1 MNIDDQFI
9 GIITDIPHPKPLS
22 YYLNSPRLE
31 ELLGSNF
38 GKIQSQYGLQELLS
52 FTANSYWTNRDGR
65 NEIKFS
71 DSRLV
76 EVITALEN
84 TEKLALMKAIIEHLE
99 D

>member
-1 MNIDDQFI
+1 MIHT
-9 GIITDIPHPKPLS
+9 GYTLKPLS

-38 GKIQSQYGLQELLS
+38 GKIQSQYGLQELLT
-52 FTANSYWTNRDGR
+52 FTSNSYYSNRGGR

-76 EVITALEN
+76 GAINSLEDR
-84 TEKLALMKAIIEHLE
+84 EKLSLMKAIIDHLE
-99 D
+99 AAK